1 MYLKRL
7 DIQGFKSFPEK
18 VKLEFN
24 PGITAVVGP
33 NGSGKSN
40 VSDAVRWVLGEQR
53 AKSLRGDKME
63 DVIFAGTE
71 NRKPQGFAEVTIVI
85 DNQDGKL
92 PIDYTEVQVTRR
104 VFRSGESEYRIN
116 GTACR
121 LKDIQELFMDTGVGR
136 EGYSIIGQGRIDEIL
151 NAKGEERRRIFEE
164 ATGIVKYK
172 TRKNEAVAKLEK
184 EQQNLTRVEDI
195 ISELE
200 SQLGPLEEESRV
212 AEEYLRLKEQLK
224 DAEISMF
231 RTDAQRMETDLERLT
246 QQKENARSQSAEA
259 AEAQERAK
267 GDVQRLRAANEEKTA
282 ALRQINED
290 VAQVKADIEKN
301 EGLIRLTKEQM
312 QHDADNM
319 SRVEKEILERMR
331 QQEESQKEQG
341 VCRSRITA
349 LRMTMNQQQDR
360 LDRLEEEGRSLE
372 DALSQKETKAESFKD
387 EIFEQIRIGTEAKG
401 EIAKQEAM
409 KEQFLAR
416 KEQLD
421 EELAHGRGRLEE
433 QTVHLQVLEKQEK
446 DRREYMD
453 FLTKE
458 MGTLEK
464 DSQQAGEIKENAER
478 QLSRQERLI
487 SEKQSRLSLLSE
499 MEKDHEGFFN
509 SVKNLLNLP
518 DKEKRGIHGAVGQL
532 LQVEEAY
539 ETAIEAALGGAMQNV
554 VTQTE
559 EDARDAIQFLKDHRM
574 GRATFLPITAVKGK
588 PLEGHQP
595 ILDEKGVI
603 GTADTLVG
611 FAEQYRGIVTYLL
624 GRILVVD
631 HLNEAVRLA
640 KKYQHKYKMVTLE
653 GDIMNPGGAMTGG
666 SRSNKT
672 TGIFGRAR
680 EITALRQEM
689 EKLNQQAA
697 QMRER
702 LQLAEEDQQEIA
714 EQIVEKKLE
723 QQKLLVTLHAAQE
736 QKEKSQTEWQETKE
750 KVRLMEIEEEQL
762 KEQLEVAERD
772 MEAGRKRLAASESLM
787 AEVNA
792 ALSSYQDDLT
802 EEREKRSA
810 LQEEITAVKISIS
823 QSGQSV
829 AAAEES
835 LLRLEQ
841 EEKKA
846 AAEAESLRAQK
857 EELEKSGGLRQDQQ
871 IDLQKE
877 GQELRQKE
885 ENLSR
890 LLEETTAQISAL
902 AEEMAQKEET
912 AQEQAE
918 TVSRLQNEIFRLE
931 TRMEKVAEERQRIY
945 DRMWE
950 EYEVTFQTAKEYAE
964 ADVRSYSQ
972 LSRLAKEWKAQMR
985 AMGDVNTGSIARY
998 QEVKERYSFLS
1009 AQKEDIL
1016 AAEEKLRLIIEEL
1029 SQLMERQFKEQ
1040 FAVISENFSHVFQ
1053 EMFGGGKAYL
1063 RLSEE
1068 DRVLDSPIE
1077 IVAQP
1082 PGKSLQN
1089 MQLLSGGERA
1099 LTAISIL
1106 FSILKMKPSP
1116 FCILDEIEAAL
1127 DDANVRRYAQF
1138 LRRFSK
1144 ETQFIVITHRK
1155 GTMEFADVM
1164 YGVTMQEKGI
1174 SKLISVNFT
1183 EQQEYVE

>member
-246 QQKENARSQSAEA
+246 QQKENARSQSTEA

-282 ALRQINED
+282 ALRRINED

-349 LRMTMNQQQDR
+349 LRMTMNQQQER

-762 KEQLEVAERD
+762 KEQLEVAEHD
-772 MEAGRKRLAASESLM
+772 MEAGRKRLAASEALM

-950 EYEVTFQTAKEYAE
+950 EYEITFQTAKEYAE

>member
-7 DIQGFKSFPEK
+7 DLQGFKSFPEK

-71 NRKPQGFAEVTIVI
+71 NRKPQGFADVTIVI

-116 GTACR
+116 GAACR

-200 SQLGPLEEESRV
+200 SQLEPLEEESRV

-231 RTDAQRMETDLERLT
+231 RTDANRLETEMERLT
-246 QQKENARSQSAEA
+246 RQKADAESQSMESA
-259 AEAQERAK
+259 AAQETARERA
-267 GDVQRLRAANEEKTA
+267 QSLRLKYEEQTA
-282 ALRQINED
+282 ALRRINED

-301 EGLIRLTKEQM
+301 EGLVRLTKEQM

-319 SRVEKEILERMR
+319 SRVEKEILERLR
-331 QQEESQKEQG
+331 QQEEAKKEQEI
-341 VCRSRITA
+341 CRSRITA
-349 LRMTMNQQQDR
+349 LHMTMNQQQER
-360 LDRLEEEGRSLE
+360 LDRLEEESSSLE
-372 DALSQKETKAESFKD
+372 TALSQKESKAESFKD

-433 QTVHLQVLEKQEK
+433 MSVHLQVLEKQEK
-446 DRREYMD
+446 ERREFME
-453 FLTKE
+453 FLSRE
-458 MGTLEK
+458 LDTLEK
-464 DSQQAGEIKENAER
+464 DSQHAAEIKEDAER
-478 QLSRQERLI
+478 QMSRQERLI

-499 MEKDHEGFFN
+499 MEKEHEGFFN

-518 DKEKRGIHGAVGQL
+518 DRERRGIHGAVGQL

-559 EDARDAIQFLKDHRM
+559 EDARDAIRFLKEHRL
-574 GRATFLPITAVKGK
+574 GRATFLPITAVKAR

-603 GTADTLVG
+603 GTADSLVR
-611 FAEQYRGIVTYLL
+611 FDRQYYGIVSNLL
-624 GRILVVD
+624 GRILIVD
-631 HLNEAVRLA
+631 HLDEAVRLA
-640 KKYQHKYKMVTLE
+640 KKYQHRYKMVTLE

-680 EITALRQEM
+680 EIASLRQEM
-689 EKLNQQAA
+689 ENLRAQAA
-697 QMRER
+697 AMKDR
-702 LQLAEEDQQEIA
+702 LQLAEEDLQEIG

-723 QQKLLVTLHAAQE
+723 QQKLLVTLHSAQE
-736 QKEKSQTEWQETKE
+736 QKQKSQEEQKE
-750 KVRLMEIEEEQL
+750 AAERVRLMEVEEGQL
-762 KEQLEVAERD
+762 KDQLAVAEAD
-772 MEAGRKRLAASESLM
+772 MEAGRNRLASSEALM
-787 AEVNA
+787 AQFNA
-792 ALSSYQDDLT
+792 ALSEYQENLT
-802 EEREKRSA
+802 EEREKRSSI
-810 LQEEITAVKISIS
+810 QEEITAVKISIS

-829 AAAEES
+829 AAAQEN
-835 LLRLEQ
+835 LLRLE
-841 EEKKA
+841 K
-846 AAEAESLRAQK
+846 EAEKAKMEAETLRSQK

-877 GQELRQKE
+877 GQNLRQKE
-885 ENLSR
+885 EELSR
-890 LLEETTAQISAL
+890 LLENTTSQISVL
-902 AEEMAQKEET
+902 AEEMTRCEEQ

-918 TVSRLQNEIFRLE
+918 TVSRLKNEIFRLE
-931 TRMEKVAEERQRIY
+931 TKMEKVTEERQRIF

-950 EYEVTFQTAKEYAE
+950 EYEITYQTAGEYAQAE
-964 ADVRSYSQ
+964 ERSYSQ
-972 LSRLAKEWKAQMR
+972 LSHLAKEWKAQMR

-998 QEVKERYSFLS
+998 REVKERFAFLS
-1009 AQKEDIL
+1009 AQKADIL
-1016 AAEEKLRLIIEEL
+1016 EAEEKLKGIIEEL

-1040 FAVISENFSHVFQ
+1040 FAVISENFSAVFQ

-1063 RLSEE
+1063 RLSDE
-1068 DRVLDSPIE
+1068 DKVLDSPIE

-1174 SKLISVNFT
+1174 SKLISVNFA
-1183 EQQEYVE
+1183 EQQEFVE

>member
-246 QQKENARSQSAEA
+246 QQKENARSQSTEA

-349 LRMTMNQQQDR
+349 LRMTMNQQQER

-372 DALSQKETKAESFKD
+372 DALSRKETKAESFKD

-458 MGTLEK
+458 METLEK

-689 EKLNQQAA
+689 EKLNRQAA

-736 QKEKSQTEWQETKE
+736 QKKKSQTEWQETKE

-846 AAEAESLRAQK
+846 AAEAESLRTQK

-902 AEEMAQKEET
+902 AEEMSQKEET

-950 EYEVTFQTAKEYAE
+950 EYEITFQAAKEYAE
-964 ADVRSYSQ
+964 ADARSYSQ

>member
-71 NRKPQGFAEVTIVI
+71 NRKPQGFAEVTIII

-104 VFRSGESEYRIN
+104 VFRSRESEYRIN

-246 QQKENARSQSAEA
+246 QQKENARSQSTEA

-372 DALSQKETKAESFKD
+372 DALSRKETKAESFKD

-588 PLEGHQP
+588 TLEGHQP

-762 KEQLEVAERD
+762 KEQLEVAEHD
-772 MEAGRKRLAASESLM
+772 MEAGRKRLAASEALM

-902 AEEMAQKEET
+902 AEEMARKEET

-950 EYEVTFQTAKEYAE
+950 EYEITFQTAKEYAE
-964 ADVRSYSQ
+964 ADARSYSQ

-1174 SKLISVNFT
+1174 SKMISVNFT

>member
-246 QQKENARSQSAEA
+246 QQKENARSQSTEA

-319 SRVEKEILERMR
+319 SRVEKEILERMC

-349 LRMTMNQQQDR
+349 LRMTMNQQQER

-372 DALSQKETKAESFKD
+372 DALSRKETKAESFKD

-518 DKEKRGIHGAVGQL
+518 DKEKRGIHGAVGRL

-772 MEAGRKRLAASESLM
+772 MEAGRKRLAASEALM

-846 AAEAESLRAQK
+846 AAEAESLRTQK

-902 AEEMAQKEET
+902 AEEMARKEET

-950 EYEVTFQTAKEYAE
+950 EYEITFQTAKEYAE
-964 ADVRSYSQ
+964 ADARSYSQ